1 MRAQKGETL
10 KHTKRVLAN
19 EILGLEVEV
28 LQKRSK
34 QKILALDQRNTKSL

>member
-1 MRAQKGETL
+1 MKTFMGMRAQKGETL
-10 KHTKRVLAN
+10 KHTKSVLAN

-34 QKILALDQRNTKSL
+34 QNTRS